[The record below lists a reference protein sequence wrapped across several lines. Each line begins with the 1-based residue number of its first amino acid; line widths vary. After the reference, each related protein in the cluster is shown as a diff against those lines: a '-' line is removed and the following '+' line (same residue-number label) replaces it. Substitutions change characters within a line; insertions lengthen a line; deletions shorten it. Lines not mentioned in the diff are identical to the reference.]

1 MGVTFGKA
9 KPLPELHLDDEGLQ
23 QAMETAPEPFVDI
36 RATEFLTTDKTRM
49 STDTQ
54 QFLSMI

>member
-1 MGVTFGKA
+1 MGVKFGKG
-9 KPLPELHLDDEGLQ
+9 KPLAKSYLDDEGLQ

-36 RATEFLTTDKTRM
+36 RATEFLTTDKTQM